1 MSSLKARWTALRHLL
16 WKSYSKTMI
25 DLVYPYDLA
34 PLLPAPTADSLPI
47 VTEGVEFFPV
57 VEPSGLVIGRST
69 RSYCHGGAKPLHPVI
84 HVHIID
90 RFSRIYLQKRPMTK
104 DIQPG
109 KWDTAVGGHVSYGE
123 SIIEAVYREAFEEL
137 RFMEF
142 NPIHLETYE
151 FESAVEREMVSVF
164 AAVGSFELTPD
175 PDEVEEGRWWP
186 VEEIDANIGK
196 NIFTPNFESE
206 FRMIR
211 KQLLALL

>member
-1 MSSLKARWTALRHLL
+1 
-16 WKSYSKTMI
+16 MI

-34 PLLPAPTADSLPI
+34 PLIPAPTADSLPV
-47 VTEGVEFFPV
+47 VTEGVEFLPV

-123 SIIEAVYREAFEEL
+123 SIVEAVYRESFEEL

-151 FESAVEREMVSVF
+151 FESPVEREMVSVF
-164 AAVGSFELTPD
+164 AAVGSYELTPD

-206 FRMIR
+206 FQMIR